1 MSHPTCRT
9 RRPKPPYCA
18 IIVLVLLGLLCQSCR
33 GWVTHTAVQTISTV
47 MANGRPV
54 YARETDVELSTPAL
68 AANVKF
74 IEALLETEPQNAL
87 LLLHAA
93 QGFGTYAYAVVEG
106 QMITAQHQSTL
117 DAALHA
123 RRAGQFYRRGLEYGL
138 RLLSQYHADWQDALS
153 IDLPVFNAHLQQ
165 LPIEA
170 APALF
175 WTAFCWGGMLNLS
188 RDSLDTIVALPRFEA
203 MLTRLLQLDE
213 HYFYGAPHLLL
224 AVHYASRPPALGGK
238 PEQAR
243 QHFARAEALSQA
255 RLLLAPLLEA
265 QYYAVQIQDRD
276 LFKARLQHILE
287 APETLFPEQALLNA
301 VAKQRAA
308 LLLQRIDD
316 LFV

>member
-1 MSHPTCRT
+1 MSHPICRT
-9 RRPKPPYCA
+9 RHHKPPYHA
-18 IIVLVLLGLLCQSCR
+18 LVALLLLGFFCQSCR
-33 GWVTHTAVQTISTV
+33 GWAAHTAVQTISTV
-47 MANGRPV
+47 MANGLPA
-54 YARETDVELSTPAL
+54 YARETDLELAAQAL

-74 IEALLETEPQNAL
+74 IEALLETEPQNAI

-106 QMITAQHQSTL
+106 QMIAAQQDATP

-123 RRAGQFYRRGLEYGL
+123 GRAGQFYRRGLDYGL
-138 RLLSQYHADWQDALS
+138 RLLSQYHADWQRALS
-153 IDLPVFNAHLQQ
+153 IDLPRVNTHLQQ
-165 LPIEA
+165 LPTEA

-188 RDSLDTIVALPRFEA
+188 RDSLDTLVALPRFEA

-224 AVHYASRPPALGGK
+224 AVHYAGRTPALGGN
-238 PEQAR
+238 PQQAQ
-243 QHFARAEALSQA
+243 QHFARAEALSQS

-276 LFKARLQHILE
+276 LFKTRLQHILE

>member
-1 MSHPTCRT
+1 MI
-9 RRPKPPYCA
+9 A
-18 IIVLVLLGLLCQSCR
+18 LVLLSLLCQSCR

-47 MANGRPV
+47 MANGRSV
-54 YARETDVELSTPAL
+54 YARETDVELATPAL

-74 IEALLETEPQNAL
+74 IEALLETEPQNTL

-106 QMITAQHQSTL
+106 QMITAQHQSAL
-117 DAALHA
+117 AAALHA
-123 RRAGQFYRRGLEYGL
+123 RRAEQFYRRGLEYGL
-138 RLLSQYHADWQDALS
+138 RLLNQYHADWQDALS
-153 IDLPVFNAHLQQ
+153 IDLPVLNAHLQQ
-165 LPIEA
+165 LPTEA

-188 RDSLDTIVALPRFEA
+188 RDSLDTVVALPRFEA
-203 MLTRLLQLDE
+203 MLTRLLHLDE

-224 AVHYASRPPALGGK
+224 AVHYASRTLALGGK

-243 QHFARAEALSQA
+243 QHFARAQVLSQS

-276 LFKARLQHILE
+276 LFKARLQQILE

>member
-1 MSHPTCRT
+1 MAH
-9 RRPKPPYCA
+9 
-18 IIVLVLLGLLCQSCR
+18 GLP
-33 GWVTHTAVQTISTV
+33 A
-47 MANGRPV
+47 
-54 YARETDVELSTPAL
+54 YARETDVELATPAL

-74 IEALLETEPQNAL
+74 IVALLETEPHNAL

-106 QMITAQHQSTL
+106 QMITAQHQATL
-117 DAALHA
+117 DAAWHA
-123 RRAGQFYRRGLEYGL
+123 RRAEQFYRRGLEYGL
-138 RLLSQYHADWQDALS
+138 RLLSQYHAAWQDTLS
-153 IDLPVFNAHLQQ
+153 LDLPVLNAHLQQ
-165 LPIEA
+165 LPAEA

-175 WTAFCWGGMLNLS
+175 WTAFCWGGVLNLS
-188 RDSLDTIVALPRFEA
+188 RDSLDTLVALPRFEA

-224 AVHYASRPPALGGK
+224 AVHYASRTPALGGK
-238 PEQAR
+238 PEEAR
-243 QHFARAEALSQA
+243 QHFARAEALSQS

-316 LFV
+316 LFA

>member
-1 MSHPTCRT
+1 
-9 RRPKPPYCA
+9 
-18 IIVLVLLGLLCQSCR
+18 
-33 GWVTHTAVQTISTV
+33 
-47 MANGRPV
+47 MANGLPA
-54 YARETDVELSTPAL
+54 YARETDLELATPAL

-74 IEALLETEPQNAL
+74 IEALLETEPQNAIL
-87 LLLHAA
+87 LLYAA
-93 QGFGTYAYAVVEG
+93 QGLGTYAYAVVEG
-106 QMITAQHQSTL
+106 QMMTARQQATP
-117 DAALHA
+117 DAAMHA
-123 RRAGQFYRRGLEYGL
+123 RRAGQFYRRGLDYGL
-138 RLLSQYHADWQDALS
+138 RLLSHYHADWQHALS
-153 IDLPVFNAHLQQ
+153 VDLPVLNAHLQQ
-165 LPIEA
+165 LPTEA

-188 RDSLDTIVALPRFEA
+188 RDALDTIVALPRFEA

-224 AVHYASRPPALGGK
+224 AVHYASRTPALGGK

-243 QHFARAEALSQA
+243 QHFARAETLSQT

-276 LFKARLQHILE
+276 LFKARLQHILD

-308 LLLQRIDD
+308 FLLQRIDD

>member
-1 MSHPTCRT
+1 MIT
-9 RRPKPPYCA
+9 
-18 IIVLVLLGLLCQSCR
+18 LVLLGLCCQSCR
-33 GWVTHTAVQTISTV
+33 AWVTHPAVQAMSTL
-47 MANGRPV
+47 MAQGLPA
-54 YARETDVELSTPAL
+54 YAREPDLALATPAL

-74 IEALLETEPQNAL
+74 IEALLETEPQNAIL
-87 LLLHAA
+87 LLSAA

-106 QMITAQHQSTL
+106 EMITAQHQ
-117 DAALHA
+117 AIPEAILHA
-123 RRAGQFYRRGLEYGL
+123 RRAERFYRRGLDYGL
-138 RLLSQYHADWQDALS
+138 RLLSRYHADWPDALS
-153 IDLPVFNAHLQQ
+153 IDLPVLNARLQQ
-165 LPIEA
+165 LPTEA

-213 HYFYGAPHLLL
+213 HYLYGAPHLLL
-224 AVHYASRPPALGGK
+224 AVHYASRSPAVGGK
-238 PEQAR
+238 PEQAQR
-243 QHFARAEALSQA
+243 HFARADALSQS

>member
-1 MSHPTCRT
+1 
-9 RRPKPPYCA
+9 
-18 IIVLVLLGLLCQSCR
+18 
-33 GWVTHTAVQTISTV
+33 
-47 MANGRPV
+47 MATGGSV
-54 YARETDVELSTPAL
+54 YARETDVELATPAL
-68 AANVKF
+68 AAHVKF

-87 LLLHAA
+87 LLLHAT

-106 QMITAQHQSTL
+106 QMLTAQHQSTL

-123 RRAGQFYRRGLEYGL
+123 RRAGEFYRRGLEYGL

-153 IDLPVFNAHLQQ
+153 IDLPVLNAHLQQ
-165 LPIEA
+165 LPTEA
-170 APALF
+170 VPALF

-188 RDSLDTIVALPRFEA
+188 RDSLDTIMALPRFEA

-224 AVHYASRPPALGGK
+224 AVHYASRTPALGGK

-243 QHFARAEALSQA
+243 QHFARAEALSQD